1 MRVIGSR
8 FGGRFLLPQSW
19 SCWTLAICWEMSYV
33 PWSCFSVGAGLLVGI
48 ISSSGPPRGRG
59 FFLSRN
65 SVSASPHFTHSSSAG
80 PVSIFRFQCQGK
92 KGAAPPL
99 PLMDSEPP
107 KPLSLGMVWFS
118 LTVLQ
123 LEHALHAPWKHGP
136 PAVLQAMWTGL
147 PGSAHFG

>member
-1 MRVIGSR
+1 MVLLDIGHLLGDELCSLELLFCRSR
-8 FGGRFLLPQSW
+8 AAGGHHFL
-19 SCWTLAICWEMSYV
+19 
-33 PWSCFSVGAGLLVGI
+33 
-48 ISSSGPPRGRG
+48 PRAPGGRG

-65 SVSASPHFTHSSSAG
+65 SVSTSPHFTHSSSAG

-92 KGAAPPL
+92 KGAALPL
-99 PLMDSEPP
+99 PLKDSEPP

-123 LEHALHAPWKHGP
+123 LEHALQAPWKHGP

-147 PGSAHFG
+147 PGSAHFS